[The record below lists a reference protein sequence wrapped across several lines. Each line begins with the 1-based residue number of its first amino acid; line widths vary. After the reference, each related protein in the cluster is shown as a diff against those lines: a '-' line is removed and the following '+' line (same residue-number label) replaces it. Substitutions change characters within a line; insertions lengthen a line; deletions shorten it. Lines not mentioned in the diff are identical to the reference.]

1 VTAGEMTSATDNSG
15 GERRLRRSPAS
26 RRVTLMPAG
35 LLTVMI
41 ERLRTDDPERDAL
54 RRAVR
59 AAIVVP
65 LAAAV
70 SFVVAGGSQAPLFTI
85 VGALWLMVLVDFP
98 GNRQGRALAHCGVGF
113 NGAVLITVGTL
124 VAPLPWLAVA
134 LMFVLGV
141 AVTLA
146 GVLSE
151 TIAAGQ
157 RVTLLAYVLPVCTP
171 IGPIGE
177 RLLGWTIAL
186 VVCMPATLFF
196 LPPRHHRELRRHA
209 AQVCGALA
217 DRLEG
222 VGSASQVSRA
232 MKALRVNFF
241 DADFRPVGLTA
252 GSQALVRVIDDLE
265 WVTDRVDENTGAA
278 LMDTKRP
285 AVKVLRCSA
294 RVLDVVCVAERAAA
308 SVELVVALAQ
318 LRSAARRRHHED
330 IVAVLN
336 DCSDDSALAVGRELL
351 LRRTL
356 TTAIGLTGR
365 VIAAAAGADARPVWA
380 RALGLRLPPSGA
392 ADRLLPEAVAVRTI
406 TTGFLS
412 TRSVAA
418 RNAVRTGVGLALAV
432 AATHLFPVQH
442 GFWVVLG
449 AIVVMGSSALTTGT
463 KVVRA
468 VAGTAIGVTLGATLI
483 AVAGVE
489 PAVLWTLLPIA
500 IFAAAYVPR
509 VASFAAG
516 QAAFTMTVLIILNL
530 IAPMGWQL
538 GLVRIE
544 DITAGAAVAVVVSVL
559 LWPRGATGSVSAA
572 IDAAF
577 DLGSRYLR
585 AAAFRVT
592 RGASEETDV
601 HVTALSHDAL
611 VADRTA
617 DDAVR
622 QYLSE
627 SGSEAD
633 PRDPVVRAAGRAVRL
648 RSAVDTIA
656 DIKTPPP
663 LSAFPRARA
672 VLEAHADSF
681 LARLAGVTDQT
692 RGPIG
697 DEFVLALR
705 AAFTG
710 DEAAVNAAQPLV
722 AVAAILSELELICP
736 SPITAAE
743 VRCEVPVRRAGRRWR
758 VVQLWS

>member
-1 VTAGEMTSATDNSG
+1 
-15 GERRLRRSPAS
+15 
-26 RRVTLMPAG
+26 MPAG
-35 LLTVMI
+35 LWHVVS
-41 ERLRTDDPERDAL
+41 ERLRTGDPERDAL

-70 SFVVAGGSQAPLFTI
+70 SFMVVGGSQAPLFTI

-98 GNRQGRALAHCGVGF
+98 GNRRGRALAHCGVGF

-124 VAPLPWLAVA
+124 VAPVPWLAVT

-171 IGPIGE
+171 IGPVGE
-177 RLLGWTIAL
+177 RLLGWAIAL
-186 VVCMPATLFF
+186 VVCIPAALFL
-196 LPPRHHRELRRHA
+196 LPPRHHGILRSHA

-217 DRLEG
+217 DLLEG
-222 VGSASQVSRA
+222 VGSAAQVSRA
-232 MKALRVNFF
+232 MKALRANFF

-252 GSQALVRVIDDLE
+252 GSQALVQVVDDLE

-278 LMDTKRP
+278 LVETKEP
-285 AVKVLRCSA
+285 AVMVLRCAA
-294 RVLDVVCVAERAAA
+294 RVLDVVRVFEGAADRAE
-308 SVELVVALAQ
+308 LDVALAQ
-318 LRSAARRRHHED
+318 LRSAARRRHRED
-330 IVAVLN
+330 IAAALN
-336 DCSDDSALAVGRELL
+336 QCSDDSAVAIGRALL
-351 LRRTL
+351 FRRTI
-356 TTAIGLTGR
+356 TTVIGLTGR
-365 VIAAAAGADARPVWA
+365 VVAAAARADARPAWA

-392 ADRLLPEAVAVRTI
+392 ADRLLPETVAVRTI
-406 TTGFLS
+406 ITGFLS
-412 TRSVAA
+412 SRSVAA

-468 VAGTAIGVTLGATLI
+468 VAGTAVGVTLGATLI
-483 AVAGVE
+483 AVVGVE
-489 PAVLWTLLPIA
+489 PAVLWALLPVT
-500 IFAAAYVPR
+500 IFAAGYIPR

-530 IAPMGWQL
+530 IAPTGWRL

-544 DITAGAAVAVVVSVL
+544 DITAGAAVAVVVSML
-559 LWPRGATGSVSAA
+559 LWPRGATASVSAA
-572 IDAAF
+572 IDTAIV
-577 DLGSRYLR
+577 LGSRYLR
-585 AAAFRVT
+585 AAVLRVT
-592 RGASEETDV
+592 RGASEATDV
-601 HVTALSHDAL
+601 NVTALSHDAL
-611 VADRTA
+611 VASRTV

-622 QYLSE
+622 HYLSE
-627 SGSEAD
+627 TGSAAD
-633 PRDPVVRAAGRAVRL
+633 SCDQVVRAATRAVRL
-648 RSAVDTIA
+648 RSTGDTIA

-663 LSAFPRARA
+663 LSAYPRARA
-672 VLEAHADSF
+672 VLEAHADSVR
-681 LARLAGVTDQT
+681 ARLAGVGD
-692 RGPIG
+692 RNWGPVG

-705 AAFTG
+705 AEFTG
-710 DEAAVNAAQPLV
+710 GAATVDAALPLV
-722 AVAAILSELELICP
+722 TIAANLRELEM
-736 SPITAAE
+736 AASCNACCAT
-743 VRCEVPVRRAGRRWR
+743 R
-758 VVQLWS
+758 